1 MVYIY
6 FDESGDLGFDFS
18 KGGTSKNFSVAFLIV
33 NEKRPI
39 SSLVKKVFAS
49 LPQTLKRKS
58 SGVLHA
64 YYEKSSTIAKLLQGI
79 SKKDVKIASIRLDKR
94 KVLLIGNP
102 NELYTNIVVT
112 LINRLYTDDIISDT
126 DDIILVASRRNTSK
140 NLNVIFSE
148 SVVRRAHGVKFSV
161 NIVPPSDDKCL
172 QAVDFISWA
181 FWQKY
186 EKGDETYTSMIADKI
201 VQEYVMYD

>member
-18 KGGTSKNFSVAFLIV
+18 KGGTSGHFSVAFLIT

-39 SSLVKKVFAS
+39 YSLVKKVYLS
-49 LPQTLKRKS
+49 LPRATKRKS

-64 YYEKSSTIAKLLQGI
+64 YYEKASTITKLLQGI
-79 SKKDVKIASIRLDKR
+79 SKKDVKVASMRLDKR
-94 KVLLIGNP
+94 KVLLTGNP
-102 NELYTNIVVT
+102 NELYTSLVVT
-112 LINRLYTDDIISDT
+112 LINRLYADGVICDT
-126 DDIILVASRRNTSK
+126 DELVLVASRRNTNK
-140 NLNVIFSE
+140 NLNVVFSE
-148 SVVRRAHGVKFSV
+148 SIVRRAHGLKFSV
-161 NIVPPSDDKCL
+161 NVVPPSDDKCL

-186 EKGDETYTSMIADKI
+186 EKGDETYIALIADKI